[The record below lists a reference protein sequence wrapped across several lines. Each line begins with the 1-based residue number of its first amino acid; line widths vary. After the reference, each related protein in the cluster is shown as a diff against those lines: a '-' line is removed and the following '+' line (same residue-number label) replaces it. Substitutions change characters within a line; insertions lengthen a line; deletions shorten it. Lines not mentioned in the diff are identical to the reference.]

1 MCLLIL
7 WALVPLFA
15 INDVLFKARL
25 TVDDIDVFE
34 INEAFASQV
43 VFCMRFLGLPEQK
56 VNPCGG
62 AIALGHPLGCS
73 GNRFRWSPV
82 RIIYNWQISGMD
94 VLVFVS
100 VDTRYGSCSN
110 Y

>member
-1 MCLLIL
+1 MMSLKSMKLLL
-7 WALVPLFA
+7 HKSCFQG
-15 INDVLFKARL
+15 D
-25 TVDDIDVFE
+25 
-34 INEAFASQV
+34 
-43 VFCMRFLGLPEQK
+43 FLGLPEQK

-73 GNRFRWSPV
+73 GNRFVWSPV

-100 VDTRYGSCSN
+100 VDTRYGSCS
-110 Y
+110 YY